1 MLRDAAGHA
10 GFVRNGRTQAGPRDG
25 RDLDPAIALLSRWMD
40 ALFRIPGTEW
50 RVGLDAIIG
59 LVPGIGDT
67 VTALASFYILSA
79 AARYGVPRVTMLR
92 MALNVAIDYA
102 VGAIPLVG
110 DAFDVAWKA
119 NLKNMELL
127 RTHAS
132 RADPSAKR
140 TQVGDWLFV
149 AAIMFCLVALLVGSF
164 VLLRY
169 LFRALFG

>member
-1 MLRDAAGHA
+1 
-10 GFVRNGRTQAGPRDG
+10 VRSGRTQAGVRDYQPDDQ
-25 RDLDPAIALLSRWMD
+25 RHLDPAIALLSRWLD
-40 ALFRIPGTEW
+40 SLFRIPGTEW

-67 VTALASFYILSA
+67 VTTLVSFYILSA

-127 RTHAS
+127 RSHAS
-132 RADPSAKR
+132 VAAPSAKR
-140 TQVGDWLFV
+140 SQVGDWLFV

-169 LFRALFG
+169 LLRALFGES